1 MRAAKSEDDE
11 AGLMWTP
18 PPQGRRWTED
28 EVRAGLETARASG
41 EPISRFARR
50 HGVQASRLY
59 WWKKQLRSKAGKP
72 AAFLPVQVV
81 EKQVPARQPETAPVE
96 VIVGGR
102 VVRVGRGF
110 DPVVLR
116 AVVVALELEPC

>member
-1 MRAAKSEDDE
+1 
-11 AGLMWTP
+11 
-18 PPQGRRWTED
+18 
-28 EVRAGLETARASG
+28 
-41 EPISRFARR
+41 
-50 HGVQASRLY
+50 LY
-59 WWKKQLRSKAGKP
+59 WWKKQLRRKAGKR

-81 EKQVPARQPETAPVE
+81 EKQVPARQPETASVE

-116 AVVVALELEPC
+116 AVVVALEVEPC